1 MKLARIDMASPI
13 GDLQIYCTD
22 SAVAG
27 LLFVER
33 DRTEIEREF
42 DAIEVETVDEALGV
56 RCALERYFAGEIQA
70 LEDVP
75 ASALHGT
82 AFQREVWSA
91 LREIKPGETT
101 TYGALAKRLG
111 REGAQRAVG
120 AANGANP
127 IGLIV
132 PCHRVIGHANKLTGY
147 GGGLDRKHWLLRH
160 EGALLV

>member
-1 MKLARIDMASPI
+1 MKLARIDFSSPL
-13 GDLQIYCTD
+13 GALQVYCSTE
-22 SAVAG
+22 AVTG

-33 DRTEIEREF
+33 DRTKLERNFGAFE
-42 DAIEVETVDEALGV
+42 AEPVEEALGV
-56 RCALERYFAGEIQA
+56 RGALQRYFEGDIGALENLPAEGAGT
-70 LEDVP
+70 P
-75 ASALHGT
+75 
-82 AFQREVWSA
+82 FQREVWAA
-91 LREIKPGETT
+91 LRTIRPGETT
-101 TYGALAKRLG
+101 TYGALAKKLG

-160 EGALLV
+160 EGALLC

>member
-1 MKLARIDMASPI
+1 MKLVRIDVSSPVGAI
-13 GDLQIYCTD
+13 QVYCTAT
-22 SAVAG
+22 AVAG

-42 DAIEVETVDEALGV
+42 GAFEVEPAADALGV
-56 RCALERYFAGEIQA
+56 RGALERYFGGDIQA

-75 ASALHGT
+75 AQALHGT
-82 AFQREVWSA
+82 AFQREVWAA

-101 TYGALAKRLG
+101 TYGALARKLG
-111 REGAQRAVG
+111 RDGAQRAVG

-132 PCHRVIGHANKLTGY
+132 PCHRVIGTANKLTGY
-147 GGGLDRKHWLLRH
+147 GGGIDRKHWLLRH

>member
-1 MKLARIDMASPI
+1 MKLARVDLASPI
-13 GDLQIYCTD
+13 GDLQVFCTD
-22 SAVAG
+22 KAVAG

-33 DRTEIEREF
+33 DRTSIERQF
-42 DAIEVETVDEALGV
+42 GAFEVEPAADALGI
-56 RCALERYFAGEIQA
+56 RGILERYFDGDIHA
-70 LEDVP
+70 LDVVP
-75 ASALHGT
+75 VEAQHGT
-82 AFQREVWSA
+82 PFQREVWAA
-91 LREIKPGETT
+91 LRGIKPGETT

-127 IGLIV
+127 IGIIV
-132 PCHRVIGHANKLTGY
+132 PCHRVIGHGSRLTGY

>member
-1 MKLARIDMASPI
+1 MKLARIDLDSPI
-13 GDLQIYCTD
+13 GAIQVYCTHD
-22 SAVAG
+22 AVAG

-33 DRTEIEREF
+33 DRTEIERQFGALE
-42 DAIEVETVDEALGV
+42 IEPVDEALGV
-56 RCALERYFAGEIQA
+56 RRALERYFGGDIQA

-75 ASALHGT
+75 AAALHGT
-82 AFQREVWSA
+82 TFQREVWAS

-101 TYGALAKRLG
+101 TYGALAKQLG

-132 PCHRVIGHANKLTGY
+132 PCHRVIGSANKLTGY